1 MAAAQRAESL
11 LPAGTH
17 YTVLAVVRP
26 PIFVAG
32 PEIGVAAAP
41 SLDPGNF
48 AEAQQ
53 TADAEGDAAANTTA
67 ALLAEAASERVVHGD
82 PGTVICRIAED
93 EAFDLIVV
101 GSHGSGFIKRVL
113 LGSVSHHVLHHAPCP
128 VLVVREGAPE
138 G

>member
-11 LPAGTH
+11 LPTGTH

-26 PIFVAG
+26 PTFVAG
-32 PEIGVAAAP
+32 AEIGVAGAP
-41 SLDPGNF
+41 SLDVGNF
-48 AEAQQ
+48 AENQS
-53 TADAEGDAAANTTA
+53 ADAEGDAAATTTA

-82 PGTVICRIAED
+82 PGTVICQIAED

-128 VLVVREGAPE
+128 VLVFRERSAG